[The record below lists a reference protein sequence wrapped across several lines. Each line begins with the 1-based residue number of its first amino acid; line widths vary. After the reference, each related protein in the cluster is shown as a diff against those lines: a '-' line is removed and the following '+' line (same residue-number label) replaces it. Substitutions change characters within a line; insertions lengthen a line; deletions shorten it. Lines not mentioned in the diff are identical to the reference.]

1 MHFVYILYSKSADKY
16 YIGETE
22 NLATRLHQHNIGY
35 FKGSFTSLARD
46 WEIYFKIECQ
56 DIQIARKIERHI
68 KKMKSRKYLE
78 NLVKYNSITEKLI
91 EKYTL
96 NNKLI

>member
-1 MHFVYILYSKSADKY
+1 M
-16 YIGETE
+16 
-22 NLATRLHQHNIGY
+22 
-35 FKGSFTSLARD
+35 ARD